1 MLKSVFNG
9 IYLLLFLQFLRGL
22 YAKVVPMQSDRLP
35 KYLILAMFD
44 DKAILFGY
52 SDSLRTCQEYSRKS
66 RWGITISE
74 FTGSGYR
81 DIDGHA
87 LGKGVEDARN
97 KANTCNLETIQE
109 NMDFM
114 DTERD
119 LELIRQFGFDPG
131 KSAQL
136 VAQFRH
142 GNYV

>member
-22 YAKVVPMQSDRLP
+22 YAKIVPMRADKMP

-87 LGKGVEDARN
+87 LGKGERDARN
-97 KANTCNLETIQE
+97 MANTCNLESIQE
-109 NMDFM
+109 NMDYL
-114 DTERD
+114 DAERD
-119 LELIRQFGFDPG
+119 LELSRQYGFDPG

>member
-22 YAKVVPMQSDRLP
+22 YAKIVPMRADKMP

-87 LGKGVEDARN
+87 VGKGERDARN
-97 KANTCNLETIQE
+97 EANTCNLESIQE
-109 NMDFM
+109 NLDFM
-114 DTERD
+114 DAERD

>member
-22 YAKVVPMQSDRLP
+22 YAKIVPMRADKMP

-66 RWGITISE
+66 RWVITISE

-87 LGKGVEDARN
+87 PGKGVEDARN
-97 KANTCNLETIQE
+97 RANTCNLESIQE
-109 NMDFM
+109 NLDFM
-114 DTERD
+114 EAERD
-119 LELIRQFGFDPG
+119 LELIRQFEFDPG

>member
-22 YAKVVPMQSDRLP
+22 HAKVVPMRVGNLP
-35 KYLILAMFD
+35 RYLILAMFD
-44 DKAILFGY
+44 NKAILFGY
-52 SDSLRTCQEYSRKS
+52 SDSLETCKAYSRES
-66 RWGITISE
+66 RWSITISE

-87 LGKGVEDARN
+87 LGEGNGDARN
-97 KANTCNLETIQE
+97 KENTCNLESIQE
-109 NMDFM
+109 NMEFM
-114 DTERD
+114 DAERD
-119 LELIRQFGFDPG
+119 IKLIRKYGFDDG